1 MDDVDAIVITEGQRI
16 PHRLIHKRNNS
27 VDVVWT
33 QVHWYHLTCFSTLY
47 QKKLQ
52 KRKSFS
58 TYNEKTMEKSES
70 DISDIPPGPN
80 LANLSG
86 FHHLT

>member
-1 MDDVDAIVITEGQRI
+1 MDDVDTIVITEGQRI

-80 LANLSG
+80 LTNLSG